1 MLCRYVLASIDV
13 RWNRWFG
20 SPNTAHS
27 STAEGGANKL
37 LFVAREEK
45 IEIGKKR
52 YIFFAGEVCSVQCSL
67 PAVQQVHELGET
79 HRLAVKYCDRS
90 TWVSR

>member
-1 MLCRYVLASIDV
+1 MLCPGLDRCAVLVDRRIQY
-13 RWNRWFG
+13 
-20 SPNTAHS
+20 TA
-27 STAEGGANKL
+27 GVK
-37 LFVAREEK
+37 R
-45 IEIGKKR
+45 GKQIIVCGCQPICGTRGKDR
-52 YIFFAGEVCSVQCSL
+52 DRQKKVFFAGEVCSVQCSL